1 MLSIFLLIGGN
12 RKTSP
17 LAPRESMRTECS
29 MNNPLMEAGSE
40 GMEVRGSRRWGQG
53 EAWEGFWVARAEE
66 ELGRTHM
73 GEELRGGVFRT
84 GVGLLSAGTD
94 WRKKRRAGMMAW

>member
-1 MLSIFLLIGGN
+1 
-12 RKTSP
+12 
-17 LAPRESMRTECS
+17 

-73 GEELRGGVFRT
+73 EEELRGGGSSGPGWGFSLRGQT
-84 GVGLLSAGTD
+84 GG
-94 WRKKRRAGMMAW
+94 RRDEQA

>member
-1 MLSIFLLIGGN
+1 
-12 RKTSP
+12 
-17 LAPRESMRTECS
+17 

-40 GMEVRGSRRWGQG
+40 EMEVRGSRRWGQG

-73 GEELRGGVFRT
+73 GGTGGGGLQDRGGASLCGDRLEEEET
-84 GVGLLSAGTD
+84 SRHDGLVKYLTPEA
-94 WRKKRRAGMMAW
+94 R